1 MKTRSAW
8 IAAIL
13 LLPVP
18 MVAQAPA
25 VITMDQEPHHHLAL
39 HNDDVKVF
47 AVQVA
52 PGDSVVLHRHD
63 QDTIAI
69 AIGEQKVTVGI
80 PGKPD
85 VHQVNADAQVRLQ
98 RSGYVH
104 STRVEGESPY
114 HTVAVE
120 LMRPQTNFHNLCVAV
135 LSSEPLNCMP
145 PPVRTAPL
153 YTSQPLLKSD
163 QTQARLVSL
172 LPRQSLDL
180 AMNLDDAHA
189 SPDSSQ
195 LVVALDYASISSGSA
210 NEPDK
215 ILQPGDFLWLEGGHG
230 PARIFQNTGPK
241 EARLIDIIFLRAR

>member
-1 MKTRSAW
+1 MKTRSIW
-8 IAAIL
+8 FAAVL
-13 LLPVP
+13 LLPMRV
-18 MVAQAPA
+18 VAQDPA

-39 HNDDVKVF
+39 HNDHVKVF

-52 PGDSVVLHRHD
+52 PGDSIRLHRHD

-104 STRVEGESPY
+104 STHVDGDTQY

-135 LSSEPLNCMP
+135 LPAEPLNCLP

-153 YTSQPLLKSD
+153 YTTQPLLKSD

-180 AMNLDDAHA
+180 SMNLEDAHV
-189 SPDSSQ
+189 SPDCPQ
-195 LVVALDYASISSGSA
+195 LIIALDYASITASG
-210 NEPDK
+210 NEGEK
-215 ILQPGDFLWLEGGHG
+215 ILQPGDFMWLDGGHG

-241 EARLIDIIFLRAR
+241 EARLIDIIFLRTK

>member
-1 MKTRSAW
+1 MKTRSIW

-13 LLPVP
+13 LLPTP
-18 MVAQAPA
+18 IVAQDPA

-39 HNDDVKVF
+39 HNDEVKVF

-52 PGDSVVLHRHD
+52 PGDSIVLHRHD

-80 PGKPD
+80 PGKAD

-98 RSGYVH
+98 RSGYIH
-104 STRVEGESPY
+104 STRVDGDTPY

-135 LSSEPLNCMP
+135 LPSEPLNCLP
-145 PPVRTAPL
+145 PPARTAPL
-153 YTSQPLLKSD
+153 YTTQPLLKSD

-180 AMNLDDAHA
+180 SMNLEDAHA
-189 SPDSSQ
+189 SPDCPQ
-195 LVVALDYASISSGSA
+195 LIVALDYASIAGSG
-210 NEPDK
+210 NGGEK
-215 ILQPGDFLWLEGGHG
+215 ILQPGDFMWLEGGHG

-241 EARLIDIIFLRAR
+241 EARLIDIIFLHAR

>member
-1 MKTRSAW
+1 MKTRSIW
-8 IAAIL
+8 IAAIW
-13 LLPVP
+13 LLPAF
-18 MVAQAPA
+18 VAAQSPP

-39 HNDDVKVF
+39 HNDEVKVF
-47 AVQVA
+47 AVQVS
-52 PGDSVVLHRHD
+52 PGDSIVLHRHD

-104 STRVEGESPY
+104 STRVDGDSPY

-135 LSSEPLNCMP
+135 LPSE
-145 PPVRTAPL
+145 
-153 YTSQPLLKSD
+153 PLLKSD

-180 AMNLDDAHA
+180 AMNLEDAHA

-195 LVVALDYASISSGSA
+195 LIVALDFASISSGS

-215 ILQPGDFLWLEGGHG
+215 VLQPGDFMWLEGGHG
-230 PARIFQNTGPK
+230 
-241 EARLIDIIFLRAR
+241 

>member
-1 MKTRSAW
+1 MKTRSACT
-8 IAAIL
+8 AAIL
-13 LLPVP
+13 LLPAAVI
-18 MVAQAPA
+18 AQAPA

-39 HNDDVKVF
+39 RNDEVKVF

-52 PGDSVVLHRHD
+52 PGDAIVLHSHD
-63 QDTIAI
+63 RDTIAI

-104 STRVEGESPY
+104 STHVDGDAPY

-135 LSSEPLNCMP
+135 LASEPLNCLP

-153 YTSQPLLKSD
+153 YTTQPLLKSD

-180 AMNLDDAHA
+180 AMNLEDAHA
-189 SPDSSQ
+189 SPASSQ
-195 LVVALDYASISSGSA
+195 LIVALDTASISGSA
-210 NEPDK
+210 SEPDK
-215 ILQPGDFLWLEGGHG
+215 VLQPGDFMWLEGG
-230 PARIFQNTGPK
+230 ARTARVLQSPVGK
-241 EARLIDIIFLRAR
+241 EARFIDIVFFRTP